1 MLARLRRVPFAA
13 QVLLALVLGV
23 VLGLVAREIGPVAD
37 GSPNW
42 LTSTLQTIG
51 GTFVTLLKVLVPPLI
66 VTAVIVSIANLK
78 QVSNAA
84 RLAGQ
89 TLLWFA
95 VTALIS
101 VAIGIGLGL
110 LTQPG
115 RNSSVD
121 AAAQAAPESTGGWFD
136 FLTGIVPGNI
146 FGLQGSPD
154 GSLSFN
160 VLQLIVIS
168 AAIGIA
174 ALKVGEP
181 AEPFLG
187 LVRSALAIV
196 QKVLWWVIL
205 LAPIGTLGLIGNA
218 VASYGWES
226 LGSLGVFTGAVYA
239 GLALVLFVVYP
250 VLLRAHGLSPLR
262 FFAGAWP
269 AIQLAFVSR
278 SSIGT
283 LPVTE
288 RVTEQN
294 LGVPRSY
301 ASFAVPLGAT
311 TKMDGCA
318 AIYPALAAI
327 FVAQFFG
334 VDLAITDYLLIA
346 LVSVVGSAATAG
358 VTGAVVMLTLTLS
371 SLGLPLAG
379 VGLLLAID
387 PILDMGRT
395 AVNVA
400 GQALVPTIVA
410 KREGILDV
418 ERYRST
424 STIDPMTPVEE
435 NDGRGRRPARAR
447 DRLTRDRPGPP
458 RGAGPVRVP
467 GQSTRSSQPTSCG
480 SSGRN
485 TSDHRA
491 PSGDSHGVS
500 AFASCAASI
509 TAVASSPTAVTHA
522 RPGKGPSGRPGSAGP
537 GHGTGSGTSPC
548 ATSSGEAAYGRAI
561 AATAVGVQDS
571 GGGSPASSTARPVS
585 SSSRPRSSP
594 RAASCS
600 AVRPL
605 SGMPAVSVR
614 P

>member
-1 MLARLRRVPFAA
+1 VLARLRRVPFAA

-23 VLGLVAREIGPVAD
+23 ALGLVAREIGPVAD

-95 VTALIS
+95 ITALIS
-101 VAIGIGLGL
+101 VGIGIGLGL
-110 LTQPG
+110 LTEPG

-121 AAAQAAPESTGGWFD
+121 AATATDPGTTGSWFD

-146 FGLQGSPD
+146 FGLQAAPHDD
-154 GSLSFN
+154 GTVGLSFN
-160 VLQLIVIS
+160 VLQLIVI
-168 AAIGIA
+168 AVAIGVA

-187 LVRSALAIV
+187 FVRAALAIV

-226 LGSLGVFTGAVYA
+226 LGSLGVFTAAVYA

-334 VDLAITDYLLIA
+334 VDLGITDYLLIA

-371 SLGLPLAG
+371 TLGLPLAG

-418 ERYRST
+418 ERYRSGR
-424 STIDPMTPVEE
+424 PAEPLAAVEE
-435 NDGRGRRPARAR
+435 TGGVDADLRQ
-447 DRLTRDRPGPP
+447 
-458 RGAGPVRVP
+458 PVTV
-467 GQSTRSSQPTSCG
+467 
-480 SSGRN
+480 
-485 TSDHRA
+485 
-491 PSGDSHGVS
+491 
-500 AFASCAASI
+500 
-509 TAVASSPTAVTHA
+509 
-522 RPGKGPSGRPGSAGP
+522 
-537 GHGTGSGTSPC
+537 
-548 ATSSGEAAYGRAI
+548 
-561 AATAVGVQDS
+561 
-571 GGGSPASSTARPVS
+571 
-585 SSSRPRSSP
+585 
-594 RAASCS
+594 
-600 AVRPL
+600 
-605 SGMPAVSVR
+605 
-614 P
+614 

>member
-1 MLARLRRVPFAA
+1 VLARLRRVPFAV
-13 QVLLALVLGV
+13 QILLGLVLGV
-23 VLGLVAREIGPVAD
+23 VLGLVARDLGPVAD
-37 GSPNW
+37 GTPNW
-42 LTSTLQTIG
+42 LTSTLQTVG

-95 VTALIS
+95 ITALIAVS
-101 VAIGIGLGL
+101 IGIGLGV
-110 LTQPG
+110 LTEPG
-115 RNSSVD
+115 RNSAVD
-121 AAAQAAPESTGGWFD
+121 AAAQGAPENSGSWWD
-136 FLTGIVPGNI
+136 FLTGLVPGNI
-146 FGLQGSPD
+146 FGLQGSAE

-160 VLQLIVIS
+160 VLQLIVI
-168 AAIGIA
+168 AVAIGVA

-187 LVRSALAIV
+187 FVRSALAIV

-226 LGSLGVFTGAVYA
+226 LGSLGVFAGAVYA
-239 GLALVLFVVYP
+239 GLLLVLFVVYP
-250 VLLRAHGLSPLR
+250 VLLKLHGLSPLR
-262 FFAGAWP
+262 YFAGAWP

-283 LPVTE
+283 MPVTE

-294 LGVPRSY
+294 LGVPRAY

-327 FVAQFFG
+327 FVAQFFD
-334 VDLAITDYLLIA
+334 VHLSLTDYLLIA

-358 VTGAVVMLTLTLS
+358 MTGAVVMLTLTLS
-371 SLGLPLAG
+371 TLGLPLAG

-410 KREGILDV
+410 KREGILDLD
-418 ERYRST
+418 RFRT
-424 STIDPMTPVEE
+424 
-435 NDGRGRRPARAR
+435 GRPAQPLAGIEQTGGVDDDLRRP
-447 DRLTRDRPGPP
+447 
-458 RGAGPVRVP
+458 
-467 GQSTRSSQPTSCG
+467 
-480 SSGRN
+480 
-485 TSDHRA
+485 
-491 PSGDSHGVS
+491 
-500 AFASCAASI
+500 
-509 TAVASSPTAVTHA
+509 
-522 RPGKGPSGRPGSAGP
+522 
-537 GHGTGSGTSPC
+537 
-548 ATSSGEAAYGRAI
+548 E
-561 AATAVGVQDS
+561 
-571 GGGSPASSTARPVS
+571 PALA
-585 SSSRPRSSP
+585 
-594 RAASCS
+594 
-600 AVRPL
+600 
-605 SGMPAVSVR
+605 
-614 P
+614 

>member
-13 QVLLALVLGV
+13 QVLLALVVGVALGF
-23 VLGLVAREIGPVAD
+23 VARELGPVAD

-51 GTFVTLLKVLVPPLI
+51 GTFVTLLKTLVPPLI

-84 RLAGQ
+84 RLAAQ

-95 VTALIS
+95 VTALIA
-101 VAIGIGLGL
+101 VGIGIALGL
-110 LTQPG
+110 LTEPG

-121 AAAQAAPESTGGWFD
+121 AATQADPGRTGSWFD
-136 FLTGIVPGNI
+136 FLNGIVPGNI
-146 FGLQGSPD
+146 LGLQGSAE
-154 GSLSFN
+154 GALSFN
-160 VLQLIVIS
+160 VLQLIVIA

-174 ALKVGEP
+174 VLKVGEA
-181 AEPFLG
+181 AEPFLTV
-187 LVRSALAIV
+187 VRSALAVV

-205 LAPIGTLGLIGNA
+205 LAPLGTVGLIGNA

-226 LGSLGVFTGAVYA
+226 LGSLGVFAGAVYA

-250 VLLRAHGLSPLR
+250 VLLKLHGLSPLR
-262 FFAGAWP
+262 WFAGAWP

-334 VDLAITDYLLIA
+334 VDLGITDYLLIV
-346 LVSVVGSAATAG
+346 LVSVIGSAATAG

-371 SLGLPLAG
+371 TLGLPLAG
-379 VGLLLAID
+379 VGLLLAVD

-410 KREGILDV
+410 KREGILDLD
-418 ERYRST
+418 RYRAT
-424 STIDPMTPVEE
+424 RTVDPLASVEE
-435 NDGRGRRPARAR
+435 RAGVDVDLR
-447 DRLTRDRPGPP
+447 
-458 RGAGPVRVP
+458 
-467 GQSTRSSQPTSCG
+467 QP
-480 SSGRN
+480 
-485 TSDHRA
+485 
-491 PSGDSHGVS
+491 
-500 AFASCAASI
+500 
-509 TAVASSPTAVTHA
+509 
-522 RPGKGPSGRPGSAGP
+522 
-537 GHGTGSGTSPC
+537 
-548 ATSSGEAAYGRAI
+548 
-561 AATAVGVQDS
+561 ATA
-571 GGGSPASSTARPVS
+571 
-585 SSSRPRSSP
+585 
-594 RAASCS
+594 
-600 AVRPL
+600 
-605 SGMPAVSVR
+605 
-614 P
+614 

>member
-1 MLARLRRVPFAA
+1 VFARLRRTPFAA
-13 QVLLALVLGV
+13 QVLIALVLGIA
-23 VLGLVAREIGPVAD
+23 LGLVARDMGPVAD

-42 LTSTLQTIG
+42 LTSTLHTIG
-51 GTFVTLLKVLVPPLI
+51 STFVALLKVIVVPLI
-66 VTAVIVSIANLK
+66 VTAIIVSIANLK

-95 VTALIS
+95 ITALIA

-121 AAAQAAPESTGGWFD
+121 AAAATVPETTGSWWD
-136 FLTGIVPGNI
+136 FLLGLVPANI
-146 FGLQGSPD
+146 LGLQTSAD
-154 GSLSFN
+154 GASFN
-160 VLQLIVIS
+160 ILQLIVL
-168 AAIGIA
+168 AVAIGIA
-174 ALKVGEP
+174 ALKVGSA
-181 AEPFLG
+181 AEPFLV
-187 LVRSALAIV
+187 LTRSVLAIV

-218 VASYGWES
+218 VASYGWGS
-226 LGSLGVFTGAVYA
+226 LGSLGVFAGAVYA
-239 GLALVLFVVYP
+239 GLALVLLVVYP
-250 VLLRAHGLSPLR
+250 VLLRLHGLSPLR
-262 FFAGAWP
+262 FYAGAWP

-327 FVAQFFG
+327 FVAQFFHVELG
-334 VDLAITDYLLIA
+334 ITDYLLIA

-371 SLGLPLAG
+371 TLGLPLAG

-395 AVNVA
+395 ATNVA

-410 KREGILDV
+410 KREGMLDL

-424 STIDPMTPVEE
+424 STVDPLAPVDRT
-435 NDGRGRRPARAR
+435 DGVDTDLLRR
-447 DRLTRDRPGPP
+447 
-458 RGAGPVRVP
+458 
-467 GQSTRSSQPTSCG
+467 
-480 SSGRN
+480 
-485 TSDHRA
+485 
-491 PSGDSHGVS
+491 
-500 AFASCAASI
+500 
-509 TAVASSPTAVTHA
+509 
-522 RPGKGPSGRPGSAGP
+522 
-537 GHGTGSGTSPC
+537 
-548 ATSSGEAAYGRAI
+548 E
-561 AATAVGVQDS
+561 
-571 GGGSPASSTARPVS
+571 PASV
-585 SSSRPRSSP
+585 
-594 RAASCS
+594 
-600 AVRPL
+600 
-605 SGMPAVSVR
+605 
-614 P
+614 